1 MSDIKSYEEELLLH
15 GRILR
20 TNKGD
25 SMMPLL
31 RQDRDVMIIE
41 KNDGRLKRYDAA
53 LYKRGDEYVLHRVV
67 KVRADS
73 YDIIGDN
80 CIKVERGITDEQV
93 IGVLRGVIRDGKTIS
108 ADSFKYKLYCH
119 IWCDLLYVRIGIL
132 RLVNIFRAIKRRVK
146 K

>member
-20 TNKGD
+20 TNKGI

-41 KNDGRLKRYDAA
+41 KSVGRLKKYDAA

-67 KVRADS
+67 KVRAES

-80 CIKVERGITDEQV
+80 CIRVEHGITDDQI

-108 ADSFKYKLYCH
+108 SDSLKYKLYCH
-119 IWCDLLYVRIGIL
+119 IWCDFLYVRIGIL
-132 RLVNIFRAIKRRVK
+132 KLINIFRAIKRRIK